1 LQLTAFLSQKG
12 PSYQQLKPSGE
23 IVMTSQRKATRIN
36 LLDFTSPQMRAFHM
50 SWLAF
55 LTCFFAWF
63 GIAPLM
69 KEVRAEFKLTPAQ
82 VGNIIIASV
91 AITVFAR
98 LIVGWLCDQVGPRLT
113 YTGLLIV
120 GSLPV
125 MAIGLAHSY
134 AGFLV
139 MRLAIG
145 VIGASFVITQY
156 HTSVMFAPNVVGTA
170 NATSAGWGNMGG
182 GITQFLMPAVFL
194 WFVAHGLSHAGAW
207 RASMLVAGLCCAA
220 MGVAY
225 FFLTQDTPEGN
236 FKTLRALGKLPA
248 RKSNLNGFLQ
258 AASDS
263 RVWMLFA
270 LYGCCFGVE
279 LTIDNIAALYFTDY
293 FHMGLAAAGWTAA
306 AFGLMNLFGRT
317 LGGVLGDRLGM
328 KFGLRGRVQW
338 LFGVI
343 LIEGLLLITFSR
355 MTALT
360 PMLVSLVAFSLFV
373 QMGCGATFSVV
384 PFINK
389 KSLGSVSG
397 IVGAGGNAGAV
408 AAGFL
413 FKGAL
418 TWPTGLL
425 ILGVIVSATSLLAL
439 GVRFSPADETAAKQ
453 DADRFAPATAK
464 SAELAS
470 VAA

>member
-1 LQLTAFLSQKG
+1 M
-12 PSYQQLKPSGE
+12 
-23 IVMTSQRKATRIN
+23 IMTTNRKATRIN

-69 KEVRAEFKLTPAQ
+69 KEVRAEYKLTPTQ

-98 LIVGWLCDQVGPRLT
+98 LVVGWLCDQIGPRLT
-113 YTGLLIV
+113 YTYLLV
-120 GSLPV
+120 LGSIPV
-125 MAIGLAHSY
+125 MCISLAHGY
-134 AGFLV
+134 AGLLV

-170 NATSAGWGNMGG
+170 NATTAGWGNMGG

-194 WFVAHGLSHAGAW
+194 WFVARGLSHAEAW
-207 RASMLVAGLCCAA
+207 RASMLVAGLCCMA
-220 MGVAY
+220 MGIAY
-225 FFLTQDTPEGN
+225 FFLTQDTPQGN
-236 FKTLRALGKLPA
+236 FKVLRARGELPP
-248 RKSNLNGFLQ
+248 KKNNFDGFLE
-258 AASDS
+258 AARDS
-263 RVWMLFA
+263 RVWILFA

-279 LTIDNIAALYFTDY
+279 LTIDNMAALYFSDY
-293 FHMGLAAAGWTAA
+293 FHMSLVGAGWTAA
-306 AFGLMNLFGRT
+306 SFGIMNLFGRS
-317 LGGVLGDRLGM
+317 LGGILGDRFGV
-328 KFGLRGRVQW
+328 KYGLRGRVQW

-343 LIEGLLLITFSR
+343 FIEGLLLICFSR
-355 MTALT
+355 MTSLT
-360 PMLVSLVAFSLFV
+360 PMVLSLVAFSLFV

-389 KSLGSVSG
+389 DSLGSVSG

-413 FKGAL
+413 FKGAFP
-418 TWPTGLL
+418 WPRGLL
-425 ILGVIVSATSLLAL
+425 ILGAIVSATSPLAL
-439 GVRFSPADETAAKQ
+439 GVRFSAAHDAAAKQ
-453 DADRFAPATAK
+453 EADRFAPVPES
-464 SAELAS
+464 SAGLAA
-470 VAA
+470 VPA